1 MGKDSNKK
9 SKKDKSLPLDSSA
22 VQDEDSTN
30 YHLRDESPSSNQNNN
45 TDNNISEDYQEEE
58 GEIPIQYGFNG
69 KPLIKFDRGQ
79 SIFVS
84 NQRKERLEA
93 GTFID
98 YDKIIK
104 FVQQVKREDFEE
116 NIESLIDPIVWI

>member
-1 MGKDSNKK
+1 MGKGSNKK
-9 SKKDKSLPLDSSA
+9 AKNNTSLQLDSSKA
-22 VQDEDSTN
+22 EDEDTIN
-30 YHLRDESPSSNQNNN
+30 YHVRDESSPSNQNNN
-45 TDNNISEDYQEEE
+45 IDNNTGGDYEGEE

-84 NQRKERLEA
+84 NQRKELLEA

-98 YDKIIK
+98 HDKIIK
-104 FVQQVKREDFEE
+104 FVQQVKRDDFDE
-116 NIESLIDPIVWI
+116 NIESLIDPIV